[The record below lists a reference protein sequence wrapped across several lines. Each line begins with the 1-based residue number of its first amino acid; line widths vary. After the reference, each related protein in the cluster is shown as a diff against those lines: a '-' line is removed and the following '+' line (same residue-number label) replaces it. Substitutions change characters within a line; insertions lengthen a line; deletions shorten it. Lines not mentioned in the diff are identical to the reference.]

1 MTGVKIASGGCI
13 YCMYCIYKIGFS
25 EKQKIAATF
34 AGGGDNIFVEIVI
47 LKINNLK
54 FTNHSIINQNELESA
69 RLRNENFQ
77 LILL

>member
-1 MTGVKIASGGCI
+1 MTGWWRKARNAPLVRNASLVRVR
-13 YCMYCIYKIGFS
+13 KN
-25 EKQKIAATF
+25 KKIAATF

-47 LKINNLK
+47 LKTNNLK
-54 FTNHSIINQNELESA
+54 FPNHSIINQNELESA